1 MLWCLWVTQGLFLS
15 FFRPVGVFC
24 LSTPLWIP
32 VLGPDIAH
40 IPQPWIHYYF
50 WVFIICIF
58 PPSEF
63 SRFPESAQKKGGNAL
78 GSKLLLLSVIFT
90 AEVPLL
96 TQKSLVILPFPLNHH
111 PFTQSFPT
119 EGNYREKSTRR
130 GWKRRILIS
139 HEVQPLCGHFG
150 DKEVLDSHGPFP
162 FHHHTELSKI
172 IQLPNLLLFLLSHYA
187 AKLAGDGGFPDK
199 ESGEEKEK
207 KRKIPWNCFLSK
219 GEFECDINKQ
229 PNTSCCLHGIR
240 GRLQGWVLRE
250 TPAVIMSR
258 LPLHEVQSCR
268 RKGGNEECSEKGV
281 VQWEIAVI
289 PFFTGLCKCA
299 DGRFYLAAW
308 IQFSRLLEVWC
319 LHRVK
324 EEVL

>member
-1 MLWCLWVTQGLFLS
+1 MGLFLS
-15 FFRPVGVFC
+15 ITTLSSAKSFNSPIFC
-24 LSTPLWIP
+24 
-32 VLGPDIAH
+32 
-40 IPQPWIHYYF
+40 
-50 WVFIICIF
+50 
-58 PPSEF
+58 F
-63 SRFPESAQKKGGNAL
+63 SCY
-78 GSKLLLLSVIFT
+78 
-90 AEVPLL
+90 L
-96 TQKSLVILPFPLNHH
+96 TMQQNLQVMVDF
-111 PFTQSFPT
+111 Q
-119 EGNYREKSTRR
+119 TRR
-130 GWKRRILIS
+130 VGRK
-139 HEVQPLCGHFG
+139 
-150 DKEVLDSHGPFP
+150 
-162 FHHHTELSKI
+162 
-172 IQLPNLLLFLLSHYA
+172 
-187 AKLAGDGGFPDK
+187 
-199 ESGEEKEK
+199 K

-219 GEFECDINKQ
+219 GEFECGINKQ

-250 TPAVIMSR
+250 TLAVIMSR

-289 PFFTGLCKCA
+289 PFCTGLCKCA